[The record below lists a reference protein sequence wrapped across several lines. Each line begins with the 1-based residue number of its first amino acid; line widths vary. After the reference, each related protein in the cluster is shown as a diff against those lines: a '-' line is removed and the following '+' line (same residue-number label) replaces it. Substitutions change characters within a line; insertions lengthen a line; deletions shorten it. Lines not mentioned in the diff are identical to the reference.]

1 MKTIQKDELFE
12 HLSGFL
18 RSKGIDLKEGSYAH
32 RIRQGCN
39 LLADAV
45 NLTQG
50 GLAKAKA
57 GIDEKLSRMRQVIHE
72 KTAPKPPRAGGDA
85 ASPAAA
91 PAEPTPPPK
100 SRRRRTSK
108 PKAKPAPKPVK
119 TARPRKRTA

>member
-91 PAEPTPPPK
+91 SAETTPPPK
-100 SRRRRTSK
+100 SRRRHVSK
-108 PKAKPAPKPVK
+108 PKAKPAAKPVK

>member
-12 HLSGFL
+12 NLTGFL

-57 GIDEKLSRMRQVIHE
+57 GIDDKLSRMRQVIHE
-72 KTAPKPPRAGGDA
+72 KTAPKPPPAADAMA
-85 ASPAAA
+85 AS
-91 PAEPTPPPK
+91 TPPK
-100 SRRRRTSK
+100 RQRRSVSK
-108 PKAKPAPKPVK
+108 PKPKPAAKPAK
-119 TARPRKRTA
+119 TARARKRTT

>member
-1 MKTIQKDELFE
+1 MKTIRKDELFE

-18 RSKGIDLKEGSYAH
+18 RSKGIDLKEGAYSH

-57 GIDEKLSRMRQVIHE
+57 EIDDKLSRMRQVIHE
-72 KTAPKPPRAGGDA
+72 KTAPKPPRAGGGA
-85 ASPAAA
+85 ASPSAA
-91 PAEPTPPPK
+91 PAAPTAPPK
-100 SRRRRTSK
+100 SRRRSASK
-108 PKAKPAPKPVK
+108 TKAKPAPKPVK
-119 TARPRKRTA
+119 PARARKRTA

>member
-18 RSKGIDLKEGSYAH
+18 RAKGIELQNGSYAH

-57 GIDEKLSRMRQVIHE
+57 EIDDKLSRMRQVIHE
-72 KTAPKPPRAGGDA
+72 KTAPKARPTTATG
-85 ASPAAA
+85 ASPAAEPAASSA
-91 PAEPTPPPK
+91 PPR
-100 SRRRRTSK
+100 SRRRSASK
-108 PKAKPAPKPVK
+108 PQPKPTTKPAK
-119 TARPRKRTA
+119 TARPRKRTP